1 MVYDRICKN
10 NKITDLMKRML
21 RKFLGLLKDYL
32 LVLFPNRIALCGAY
46 LRGFVKLMLT
56 KRVLNVNYVY
66 I

>member
-1 MVYDRICKN
+1 
-10 NKITDLMKRML
+10 MKRML